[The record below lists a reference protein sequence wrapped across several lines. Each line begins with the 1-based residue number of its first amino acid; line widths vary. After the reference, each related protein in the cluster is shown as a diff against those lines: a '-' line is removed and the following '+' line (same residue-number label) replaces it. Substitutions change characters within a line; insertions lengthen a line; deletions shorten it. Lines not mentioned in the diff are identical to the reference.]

1 MLVSRL
7 VLNLRGYRSLKE
19 LSTASTTPTAAET
32 LTSIPELSFAPC
44 VNDDRGHGG
53 RLRRYSVRGHGDGS
67 PQYDYESSRLW
78 GNIGAPLE
86 TGFGDYVEEP
96 SVPLKTTGAGAG
108 TELIGTGREGYYE
121 AVAVGSPGPHQS
133 ERGVR
138 GRGPDTVRA
147 PSVSP
152 TLFVSFVSCVRW
164 VKDRIVEDCDDQ
176 PGLRVDRGSKDTFTL
191 DVLPT
196 KSRRLSCPCFSFF

>member
-19 LSTASTTPTAAET
+19 LSSTSTTPTAAET
-32 LTSIPELSFAPC
+32 LTSIPELSF
-44 VNDDRGHGG
+44 VSYDNDDR
-53 RLRRYSVRGHGDGS
+53 RRRRSVRGHGDSS
-67 PQYDYESSRLW
+67 PGYNYESSRLW

-86 TGFGDYVEEP
+86 TGFGDYTEEP
-96 SVPLKTTGAGAG
+96 SVPLKSTGAGVG
-108 TELIGTGREGYYE
+108 TELIGTGREGYE

-133 ERGVR
+133 QRGVR

-164 VKDRIVEDCDDQ
+164 VKDRVVEDCDDQ

-196 KSRRLSCPCFSFF
+196 KARRLSCPCFSFF